1 MTQTWMIPVFAVGAL
16 LLLLY
21 WRRRQG
27 NDPDQYRRR
36 AIEAYRPEKLPPSAG
51 DDVKLLHFI
60 KSQAAVLYKE
70 DAFQQA
76 AIDLWKISEEGDR
89 PLLVMVMGEFNT
101 GKSTFINAI
110 LREEVLVTDGLPATA
125 VVSLLRYGEKRKA
138 VLHYTD
144 GRQREYDFEKLADI
158 TAEGNDAKQGLRDKL
173 EYVELFLPNEL
184 LKEIQIIDTPGLNA
198 NKEGHTQR
206 TTHFQDKADIVLWLF
221 NASQSPTRTELDA
234 IRMLGNRLKPY
245 AVVNRIDSID
255 EEEES
260 VEEVLARIE
269 KRMKGSIQSIVGV
282 SSLLAGKAIAADDKK
297 LLREADWPRF
307 ENFLQTHIMK
317 KKSALK
323 RQSLLEKLHG
333 FHQAFR
339 KDLAQRQEDCRQ
351 QAGWFS
357 NAAEERKKVEAEIAA
372 INQQY
377 ACVMSYSNQVE
388 ELSKVQLDFCN
399 SEVSDPTAVRE
410 PMQKNASILVQF
422 VNDQIAAAEA
432 LSRLVNKLG
441 YLQRLQISGTER
453 LEDFQRTWQH
463 YQGELDGLENEF
475 AALDEEKAEIA
486 TLQVEYDHSGLFGG
500 EPIFDFSGRRE
511 RLKNRKAEFN
521 LHIDRVKELAVRL
534 WQRCRINSEEI
545 LSIMAEMK
553 RLSDEICQAAD
564 ALYEEKQRS
573 LQEFT
578 TNFEAKKADYDK
590 ACARVDFGKKIAGE
604 MRHFLKQISRDE
616 REESEACV

>member
-1 MTQTWMIPVFAVGAL
+1 MTQTWIIPVFAVSAL

-27 NDPDQYRRR
+27 NDPNQYRRR
-36 AIEAYRPEKLPPSAG
+36 AIEAYRPEALPESAR

-60 KSQAAVLYKE
+60 KTQAATLYKE
-70 DAFQQA
+70 EAFQQA

-110 LREEVLVTDGLPATA
+110 LREDVLITDGLPATA
-125 VVSLLRYGEKRKA
+125 VVSLLRYGEMRRA

-144 GRQREYDFEKLADI
+144 GRQKEYDFEKLADI
-158 TAEGNDAKQGLRDKL
+158 TAEGNRAKQGLRDKL
-173 EYVELFLPNEL
+173 EYVEIFLPNEL
-184 LKEIQIIDTPGLNA
+184 LKGIQIIDTPGLNA
-198 NKEGHTQR
+198 NKEGHTRR

-221 NASQSPTRTELDA
+221 NAAKSPTRTELDA
-234 IRMLGNRLKPY
+234 IRALGNRLKPY

-260 VEEVLARIE
+260 IEEVLTRIE
-269 KRMKGSIQSIVGV
+269 KRMKGSIQAIVGV
-282 SSLLAGKAIAADDKK
+282 SSRWAGKAIAADDKK
-297 LLREADWPRF
+297 LLREAGWPRF
-307 ENFLQTHIMK
+307 ENFMQSRIMK

-323 RQSLLEKLHG
+323 RQSLLEKLHE

-339 KDLAQRQEDCRQ
+339 KDLAQREEACRQ

-357 NAAEERKKVEAEIAA
+357 NATEARKKVEAEIAA
-372 INQQY
+372 IEQQY
-377 ACVMSYSNQVE
+377 ARVMSYSNQVE
-388 ELSKVQLDFCN
+388 ALSQTQRELCSSKIDNPL
-399 SEVSDPTAVRE
+399 EARE
-410 PMQKNASILVQF
+410 PMQKNASILMQF
-422 VNDQIAAAEA
+422 VKDQIAAAED
-432 LSRLVNKLG
+432 LSKLVNKLN
-441 YLQRLQISGTER
+441 YLQQIQISGTER
-453 LEDFQRTWQH
+453 LETFQHTWQR
-463 YQGELDGLENEF
+463 YQGELDGLRNEF
-475 AALDEEKAEIA
+475 TDLDEEKAEIA

-511 RLKNRKAEFN
+511 RLDKKKEAFN
-521 LHIDRVKELAVRL
+521 AHLDRVRELAARL
-534 WQRCRINSEEI
+534 WQRCRLHSEEI
-545 LSIMAEMK
+545 LAIMAEMK

-604 MRHFLKQISRDE
+604 MRYFLKQISRDE